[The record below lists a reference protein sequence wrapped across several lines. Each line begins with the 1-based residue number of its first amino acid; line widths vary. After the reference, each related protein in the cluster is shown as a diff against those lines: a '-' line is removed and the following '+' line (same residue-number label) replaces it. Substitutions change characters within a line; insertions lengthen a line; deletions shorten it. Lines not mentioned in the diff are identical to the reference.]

1 MKKQYQK
8 PLIAVEH
15 YELTQ
20 AIASC
25 SLKIGFLSSMCVLK
39 DADSTPEMRNLAMN
53 NNFADSTNCV
63 KSVIGG
69 STEDGICYH
78 TNVNAAFNS

>member
-25 SLKIGFLSSMCVLK
+25 SIKIGFLDNLCVLK
-39 DADSTPEMRNLAMN
+39 DADSTPEMRNLAAN
-53 NNFADSTNCV
+53 NNFTTGNCA
-63 KSVIGG
+63 KAPISG